1 MGRRRGDDAEPA
13 PAKGA
18 APGGEK
24 VVAGLE
30 LVGLDQRIPGMVKGL
45 VVGKTNQDGALS
57 HGAQGADGTLRVGA
71 VAPIW

>member
-1 MGRRRGDDAEPA
+1 
-13 PAKGA
+13 
-18 APGGEK
+18 
-24 VVAGLE
+24 
-30 LVGLDQRIPGMVKGL
+30 MVKGL